1 MSVYFTA
8 FTSCIRP
15 IFSVVMALVFMSVPP
30 PACAVE
36 QPPVTSAQNRPGV
49 RPKIGLVLSGGGAR
63 GFAHVGVLKALEVA
77 RVPIDVVVGT
87 SMGAIVGGLYATGMS
102 PEALEREL
110 MAIDWNGLFDGRGP
124 RENLWQRR
132 KEEDFEFSPVLQ
144 VGFRDGEFRLPTG
157 AVSTRSLEWLLRR
170 YTMSSRNLTN
180 FDALPTPYRAV
191 ATDMETG
198 QPVILSEGDLAGA
211 LRASMSVPG
220 VFAPLELDGRI
231 LGDGGLVNNLPVD
244 VARAMGAD
252 VVIAVNIGTP
262 LGARESLGSLLGI
275 TSQMINILTE
285 QNVQRSIASLL
296 RTDLLLTPSLGKF
309 TSGDF
314 NSARDIAHMG
324 EAYAQTVMESLKR
337 FSVNESEYKNWQLA
351 RMPVADPQPANLAF
365 VRFEGVSQTRAQHLQ
380 KLVETTA
387 GRPLDNTRIDSD
399 LRQLSA
405 TGDYDRVD
413 YRLAVDPTSRSEGLV
428 FDLAENK
435 WGPNYFRLGLDMR
448 TDFRGEGVFNLRIN
462 HDRHWFTEDGT
473 EWRNRLE
480 LGDNLALRTELY
492 HPIGG
497 ERDRFVS
504 VYASSESR
512 RVELFGKTGDAV
524 ALFRRH
530 SLTTGVD
537 HGWSVGRAGHL
548 GDVRLGG
555 FLTRNQSTLE
565 LEQNS
570 GNNSNPNVRWNE
582 QGLRASMVSDQL
594 DYANFPQK
602 GHRFT
607 LEMNA
612 GKRDTEGVHQNF
624 TRIELNATK
633 AITEGLHTLN
643 LHMKLARASDIAAG
657 AIDDYSLGGFHN
669 LSGYKIGQVAGNVLT
684 FIRLGYYRKMSMS
697 PGLARALFV
706 GGTFEAGNA
715 WRDAGSIRLKD
726 LRTGGS
732 FYLGADTAAGP
743 VYLSLVHARGGSTGL
758 YLFIGRP

>member
-1 MSVYFTA
+1 MSVHFFDIA
-8 FTSCIRP
+8 SRIRLLCAGL
-15 IFSVVMALVFMSVPP
+15 MALILLTGAQTV
-30 PACAVE
+30 AAQE
-36 QPPVTSAQNRPGV
+36 QPRTPMTDKHPDV

-63 GFAHVGVLKALEVA
+63 GFAHVGVLKALEAA
-77 RVPIDVVVGT
+77 RVPIDVLVGT
-87 SMGAIVGGLYATGMS
+87 SMGAIIGGLYATGMS

-198 QPVILSEGDLAGA
+198 QPVILRDGDLAGA

-285 QNVQRSIASLL
+285 QNVQRSIESLT
-296 RTDLLLTPSLGKF
+296 RKDLLLTPQLGKF

-314 NSARDIAHMG
+314 SSARDIANIG
-324 EAYAQTVMESLKR
+324 QAYAETVVESLKR
-337 FSVNESEYKNWQLA
+337 FSVGESEYSAWQLA
-351 RMPVADPQPANLAF
+351 RIPGVDPTPASLAF
-365 VRFEGVSQTRAQHLQ
+365 VRFEGVSPDRVTHIQR
-380 KLVETTA
+380 LVETTA
-387 GRPLDNTRIDSD
+387 GKPLNNIQLDAD

-413 YRLAVDPTSRSEGLV
+413 YRLAFDPTNRAEGLV

-462 HDRHWFTEDGT
+462 HDRHWLTEDGT
-473 EWRNRLE
+473 EWRNHLE

-492 HPIGG
+492 HPMGR

-504 VYASSESR
+504 TYASSESKR
-512 RVELFGKTGDAV
+512 IELFGQSGDAI
-524 ALFRRH
+524 ALVRRN
-530 SLTTGVD
+530 SLTAGID

-548 GDVRLGG
+548 GDVRVGG
-555 FLTRNQSTLE
+555 FRSQNRSTLE
-565 LEQNS
+565 LEQN
-570 GNNSNPNVRWNE
+570 GGINSTPTLRWSE
-582 QGLRASMVSDQL
+582 WGLRASMVTDQL

-602 GHRFT
+602 GHRIR
-607 LEMNA
+607 LEMDA
-612 GKRDTEGVHQNF
+612 GTRKTEGVRQKF
-624 TRIELNATK
+624 TRVELNATQ
-633 AITEGLHTLN
+633 AITKGPHTFN
-643 LHMKLARASDIAAG
+643 LHMKLARASDIAVG

-684 FIRLGYYRKMSMS
+684 FMRLGYYHRLSTS

-706 GGTFEAGNA
+706 GGTVEAGNA
-715 WRDAGSIRLKD
+715 WRDTGSIRLNN

-732 FYLGADTAAGP
+732 LYLGADTAAGP
-743 VYLSLVHARGGSTGL
+743 VYLSLVHAKGGSTGL
-758 YLFIGRP
+758 YFFIGRP

>member
-1 MSVYFTA
+1 M
-8 FTSCIRP
+8 
-15 IFSVVMALVFMSVPP
+15 
-30 PACAVE
+30 
-36 QPPVTSAQNRPGV
+36 
-49 RPKIGLVLSGGGAR
+49 
-63 GFAHVGVLKALEVA
+63 GVLKALEAA
-77 RVPIDVVVGT
+77 RIPVDMVVGT
-87 SMGAIVGGLYATGMS
+87 SMGAIIGGLYATGMS

-110 MAIDWNGLFDGRGP
+110 MAIDWNGIFDGRGP

-170 YTMSSRNLTN
+170 YTMGSRNLTN

-198 QPVILSEGDLAGA
+198 QPVILGEGDLAGA

-220 VFAPLELDGRI
+220 VFAPLELEGRI

-262 LGARESLGSLLGI
+262 LSSRESLGSLLGI

-285 QNVQRSIASLL
+285 QNVQRSIESLQ
-296 RTDLLLTPSLGKF
+296 RTDLLLTPQLGKF
-309 TSGDF
+309 TSADF
-314 NSARDIAHMG
+314 SSARDIANIG
-324 EAYAQTVMESLKR
+324 EAYAQTVSESLKR
-337 FSVNESEYKNWQLA
+337 FSVNESEYRAWQLA
-351 RMPVADPQPANLAF
+351 RMPTSDPTPANLAF
-365 VRFEGVSQTRAQHLQ
+365 VRFEGVSPDRVTHIQR
-380 KLVETTA
+380 LVETTA
-387 GRPLDNTRIDSD
+387 GKPLNNTLLDAD

-413 YRLAVDPTSRSEGLV
+413 YRLALDPTNRSEGLV

-435 WGPNYFRLGLDMR
+435 WGPNYFRLGVDMR
-448 TDFRGEGVFNLRIN
+448 TDFKGEGVFNLRIN
-462 HDRHWFTEDGT
+462 HDRHWLTEDGT
-473 EWRNRLE
+473 EWRNHLE
-480 LGDNLALRTELY
+480 LGDNLALRSELY
-492 HPIGG
+492 HPMGG
-497 ERDRFVS
+497 ERDRFIS
-504 VYASSESR
+504 AYASSQSR
-512 RVELFGKTGDAV
+512 RVELFGKTGNAV
-524 ALFRRH
+524 ALFRRR

-548 GDVRLGG
+548 GDVRVGG
-555 FLTRNQSTLE
+555 FMTRNLSTLE
-565 LEQNS
+565 LEQN
-570 GNNSNPNVRWNE
+570 GGTNSNPNLRWSE
-582 QGLRASMVSDQL
+582 RGLRASMITDQL

-602 GHRFT
+602 GHRVT
-607 LEMNA
+607 LEMDV
-612 GKRDTEGVHQNF
+612 GKRKTEGVHQSF
-624 TRIELNATK
+624 TRVELNATQ
-633 AITEGLHTLN
+633 AITQGPHTIN
-643 LHMKLARASDIAAG
+643 MHMKLARASDIAIG

-684 FIRLGYYRKMSMS
+684 FIRLGYYRRLSTS

-706 GGTFEAGNA
+706 GGTLEAGNA
-715 WRDAGSIRLKD
+715 WRDTGSIRLND

-732 FYLGADTAAGP
+732 LYLGADTAAGP

-758 YLFIGRP
+758 YFFIGRP